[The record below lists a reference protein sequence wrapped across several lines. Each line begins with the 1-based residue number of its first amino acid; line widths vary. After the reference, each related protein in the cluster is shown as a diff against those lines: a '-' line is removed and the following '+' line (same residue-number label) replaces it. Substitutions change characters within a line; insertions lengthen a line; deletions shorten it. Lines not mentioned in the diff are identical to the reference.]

1 MSEIGR
7 WFFEH
12 ISDNASS
19 YFLDSFFNLFFI
31 EAAEGFNRTS
41 VSLTG
46 LFIHSFHCIKVV
58 LRLPTLVKIVRVT
71 GLNYFFTVFTV
82 ALVAIRG
89 VWD

>member
-1 MSEIGR
+1 MRPVVLVLPHFKLFTLAGVRFRIGGKKTMSEIGR

-46 LFIHSFHCIKVV
+46 LFIPSTASRWF
-58 LRLPTLVKIVRVT
+58 
-71 GLNYFFTVFTV
+71 
-82 ALVAIRG
+82 
-89 VWD
+89 